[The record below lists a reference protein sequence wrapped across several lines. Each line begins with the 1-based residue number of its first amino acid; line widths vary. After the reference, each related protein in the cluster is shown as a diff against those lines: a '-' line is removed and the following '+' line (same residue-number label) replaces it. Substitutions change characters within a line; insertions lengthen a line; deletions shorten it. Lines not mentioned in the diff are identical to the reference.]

1 MLILKTIF
9 NVKKALTIFFECN
22 ELFFLNL
29 MWTKIKLMSLGW
41 KWIGDNCCVVKESL
55 NSRFPD
61 LWSGKDLESK
71 WFYNVIIR
79 HYAYIDMEA
88 TQTNEK
94 VTPWIDIVIH
104 IVSHY
109 LFPLKCTVYM
119 SAKTIFSF
127 LL

>member
-1 MLILKTIF
+1 MFMLKTIF
-9 NVKKALTIFFECN
+9 NALTIFFECN

-79 HYAYIDMEA
+79 HYAYIDMGG
-88 TQTNEK
+88 TQPNEK
-94 VTPWIDIVIH
+94 VRAWIDIVIH
-104 IVSHY
+104 IVFY
-109 LFPLKCTVYM
+109 
-119 SAKTIFSF
+119 F
-127 LL
+127 L